1 MKEEAIYVTKRLYK
15 SEGKIHLEVEISN
28 GNLCQKEM
36 NKRLEKCKG
45 KDDNDKYCINYV
57 NEYYVI
63 GVNEYYVIGETPG
76 DTGDYSKFKIR
87 AYTNDPIEKVFENIL
102 YELSQDI
109 NINDVYEI
117 SVLNRTK

>member
-15 SEGKIHLEVEISN
+15 LEGKIHLEVEISN

-36 NKRLEKCKG
+36 DKRLEKCKG
-45 KDDNDKYCINYV
+45 DNNKYYINH
-57 NEYYVI
+57 
-63 GVNEYYVIGETPG
+63 VNEYYVIGETP
-76 DTGDYSKFKIR
+76 DDAGDYGKFKIR
-87 AYTNDPIEKVFENIL
+87 AYANDPIEKVFENIL

-109 NINDVYEI
+109 NINDAYEI

>member
-15 SEGKIHLEVEISN
+15 LERKIHLEVEISN

-36 NKRLEKCKG
+36 DKRLEKCKG
-45 KDDNDKYCINYV
+45 KDDNDKYYINH
-57 NEYYVI
+57 
-63 GVNEYYVIGETPG
+63 VNEYYVIGETPG
-76 DTGDYSKFKIR
+76 DTGDYGKFKIR
-87 AYTNDPIEKVFENIL
+87 AYANDPIEKVFENIL

-109 NINDVYEI
+109 NINDAYEI